1 MLRIR
6 SFQQYNLLLESYSQY
21 GMTEEDYDRS
31 VMKVKRCLS
40 KILMKGGFFGNVLA
54 EIPVCVSKECDFF
67 STDGTVLIFNPSNIL
82 KLSDDDII
90 WVINQGIIHLALQH
104 FDRKSGQNKGI
115 WNEACDIAAEPYLDG
130 IGKSNLPLKYKNPVF
145 SDKSSE
151 EIYKMLED
159 GSPFKGD
166 ITFTSACEVLEPGE
180 IDVNQITETIMGD
193 INSIRGDS
201 EEKEQKQK
209 KDINEPESSSEPKT
223 PEDEK
228 DPGQPGNDQGEQGEQ
243 GEPGDQDETGE
254 SGDQGETGEPGEGGQ
269 EGESGRSDG
278 EGGENSGESDEEGK
292 PSEEWDKGREEDK
305 KDWDQKIEK
314 PEPIDRK
321 NISKKIQE
329 ITERAANKGTG
340 GGGISPALRKF
351 IEDLVNPQVD
361 WRKILQKYVSESD
374 DEITQYKIP
383 NRRWA
388 SRDIYLPGLR
398 GKDEGFGTVVLVV
411 DTSGSIGQDEYT
423 TFLAET
429 RSVLKAFQPKEIYII
444 YCSDDIDGID
454 HLKYPGQP
462 LDPSKMGS
470 TGGNELGFDPPIKW
484 AEENI
489 IKKGKDLACLIYF
502 TDGGAHDPEKPK
514 WHKKIIWAM
523 TTSHKMPFGKHVN
536 VPVNKL
542 K

>member
-1 MLRIR
+1 MA
-6 SFQQYNLLLESYSQY
+6 
-21 GMTEEDYDRS
+21 EEDYDRT

-54 EIPVCVSKECDFF
+54 EIPVCASKECDFF
-67 STDGTVLIFNPSNIL
+67 STDGTVLIFNPPNIL
-82 KLSDDDII
+82 KLSDDEII

-104 FDRKSGQNKGI
+104 FDRKSGNHKGI

-130 IGKSNLPLKYKNPVF
+130 IGKSVLPLKYKNPIF
-145 SDKSSE
+145 ADKSAE
-151 EIYKMLED
+151 EIYKMLEG

-180 IDVNQITETIMGD
+180 IDTAQITETIMGD
-193 INSIRGDS
+193 INSIRGES
-201 EEKEQKQK
+201 EDKKSKEK
-209 KDINEPESSSEPKT
+209 KDINEPPKDPKKSGGDDDT
-223 PEDEK
+223 KE
-228 DPGQPGNDQGEQGEQ
+228 PGQPSDEPGDSSDQDGEGEPSDQEGEGKPGEQ
-243 GEPGDQDETGE
+243 GEPGEGGEKGE
-254 SGDQGETGEPGEGGQ
+254 SGESSDDGGET
-269 EGESGRSDG
+269 
-278 EGGENSGESDEEGK
+278 NGESDEEGK
-292 PSEEWDKGREEDK
+292 PSEEWDKGKEEDK
-305 KDWDQKIEK
+305 KDWDSKIEK
-314 PEPIDRK
+314 PQPIDRK
-321 NISKKIQE
+321 DISKKIQE

-361 WRKILQKYVSESD
+361 WRKILQKYASEAD

-398 GKDEGFGTVVLVV
+398 GKDEGFGTVVLAV

-444 YCSDDIDGID
+444 YCSDAIDGID
-454 HLKYPGQP
+454 HLKYPGQS

-484 AEENI
+484 TEENI

-514 WHKKIIWAM
+514 WHRKIIWAM
-523 TTSHKMPFGKHVN
+523 TTSHKIPFGKHVN